1 MAETDRGAAAFTN
14 RLYRLDPMLV
24 ESAPATVVD
33 SDCALGD
40 DQGIDDVHLAISID
54 VTDPRIGL
62 GHTIAER
69 ASSLVGS
76 VTNRQLGDEKS
87 VDDVAGAVAAD
98 IATQVRVLHAAEV
111 LEHASGLIREPV
123 GRRVAIA
130 VVGET
135 VDGAARCGLEFAH
148 LFVVDAGQC
157 ADAFAD
163 GSKDECVLIVV
174 NGQLPV
180 LVVRIEVALR
190 GRGEERAVVELVG
203 LQIDVPVAIDR
214 GIGQVVG
221 SVFADRD
228 DQARFQVAQLNSI
241 GELEVVSHA
250 GNGPVGIRDDK
261 SPTPQ
266 VQIVLEHDEFEPVA
280 ADQLGGR
287 GFAQGVDQR
296 SVAAQQLRGAG
307 DCAVQSS
314 SHVAESWLGQ
324 AERGIV
330 VGHCNGGARQ
340 DHGAIG
346 DGRQTIELPARD
358 VDRFA
363 FVGRWSVGA
372 DATSVGLGRVGG
384 RVADVRAADAPGAV
398 EVLREQAPQAT
409 LGVSRA
415 TGTRAQCCA
424 SLIDTA
430 QQRGEIRIGFV
441 EAFLLGEA
449 TAPAVAAAEL
459 VELVQGASVE
469 VVAGPPV
476 AVLFITQQVQAV
488 EVAVAADPNVLALD
502 GWEAQVVHHLP
513 ADLFT
518 DQVMVGVAHVEREL
532 IGGVDEPRCL
542 ERVPVGE
549 VEPHASL
556 GLANA
561 GQTGSAHFD
570 VGPDLAVVHD
580 HGRAA
585 AGHGIGWHR
594 RRPPGDRI
602 VGAGTRGCAAGAR
615 GLEPETHDVAGRQGW
630 QLDLPLAAVAGHWH
644 GHVGTEVDV
653 AWAIAVR
660 GDRPRV
666 CAVPDQ
672 LADRGLCGV
681 DQLDELTAVAQSA
694 RVGRVGSNAVDT
706 LKQRGIAGNDEWVLG
721 IQGASGRET
730 EVDGLA
736 YAPIADIDRRS
747 RNVHQLEELGVFA
760 VVVVREV
767 LADRLWVVVDLAE
780 DHRRA
785 LGRGWVRDD
794 QWHECRNQQ
803 QCKESAD
810 HLVRVRRNTVRGYG

>member
-280 ADQLGGR
+280 A
-287 GFAQGVDQR
+287 
-296 SVAAQQLRGAG
+296 VAGSKHQ
-307 DCAVQSS
+307 
-314 SHVAESWLGQ
+314 
-324 AERGIV
+324 
-330 VGHCNGGARQ
+330 
-340 DHGAIG
+340 
-346 DGRQTIELPARD
+346 
-358 VDRFA
+358 
-363 FVGRWSVGA
+363 
-372 DATSVGLGRVGG
+372 
-384 RVADVRAADAPGAV
+384 
-398 EVLREQAPQAT
+398 
-409 LGVSRA
+409 
-415 TGTRAQCCA
+415 

-542 ERVPVGE
+542 ERPQVR
-549 VEPHASL
+549 ASMPDQ
-556 GLANA
+556 LA
-561 GQTGSAHFD
+561 SD
-570 VGPDLAVVHD
+570 KWKS
-580 HGRAA
+580 R
-585 AGHGIGWHR
+585 
-594 RRPPGDRI
+594 
-602 VGAGTRGCAAGAR
+602 
-615 GLEPETHDVAGRQGW
+615 
-630 QLDLPLAAVAGHWH
+630 
-644 GHVGTEVDV
+644 VGTEDTGLVGTAV
-653 AWAIAVR
+653 AHQAWAIAVR

>member
-280 ADQLGGR
+280 AVAGSEAVADIGTQLGDRDR
-287 GFAQGVDQR
+287 GL
-296 SVAAQQLRGAG
+296 VA
-307 DCAVQSS
+307 
-314 SHVAESWLGQ
+314 LG
-324 AERGIV
+324 
-330 VGHCNGGARQ
+330 
-340 DHGAIG
+340 
-346 DGRQTIELPARD
+346 
-358 VDRFA
+358 
-363 FVGRWSVGA
+363 
-372 DATSVGLGRVGG
+372 
-384 RVADVRAADAPGAV
+384 
-398 EVLREQAPQAT
+398 
-409 LGVSRA
+409 SR
-415 TGTRAQCCA
+415 
-424 SLIDTA
+424 
-430 QQRGEIRIGFV
+430 
-441 EAFLLGEA
+441 
-449 TAPAVAAAEL
+449 
-459 VELVQGASVE
+459 
-469 VVAGPPV
+469 
-476 AVLFITQQVQAV
+476 
-488 EVAVAADPNVLALD
+488 
-502 GWEAQVVHHLP
+502 
-513 ADLFT
+513 
-518 DQVMVGVAHVEREL
+518 
-532 IGGVDEPRCL
+532 
-542 ERVPVGE
+542 
-549 VEPHASL
+549 
-556 GLANA
+556 
-561 GQTGSAHFD
+561 
-570 VGPDLAVVHD
+570 DLAVVSASTKMRNVVAD
-580 HGRAA
+580 
-585 AGHGIGWHR
+585 
-594 RRPPGDRI
+594 P
-602 VGAGTRGCAAGAR
+602 
-615 GLEPETHDVAGRQGW
+615 GLELAHRGRK
-630 QLDLPLAAVAGHWH
+630 GH
-644 GHVGTEVDV
+644 
-653 AWAIAVR
+653 R
-660 GDRPRV
+660 G
-666 CAVPDQ
+666 AVP
-672 LADRGLCGV
+672 LLFV
-681 DQLDELTAVAQSA
+681 V
-694 RVGRVGSNAVDT
+694 VPVGSD
-706 LKQRGIAGNDEWVLG
+706 QRAGG
-721 IQGASGRET
+721 
-730 EVDGLA
+730 
-736 YAPIADIDRRS
+736 
-747 RNVHQLEELGVFA
+747 
-760 VVVVREV
+760 
-767 LADRLWVVVDLAE
+767 
-780 DHRRA
+780 
-785 LGRGWVRDD
+785 
-794 QWHECRNQQ
+794 
-803 QCKESAD
+803 
-810 HLVRVRRNTVRGYG
+810 